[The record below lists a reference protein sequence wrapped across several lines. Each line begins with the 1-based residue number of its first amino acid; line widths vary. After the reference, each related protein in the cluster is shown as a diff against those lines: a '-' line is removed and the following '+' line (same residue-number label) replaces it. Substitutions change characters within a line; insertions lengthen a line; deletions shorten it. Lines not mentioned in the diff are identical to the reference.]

1 MTPADPAAVTP
12 LPVTATP
19 RRDWAKVIRD
29 LAMSEP
35 CPIPRCGAR
44 RGECCVASGE
54 QEIDYHL
61 SRLDAA
67 LRSEM
72 PHIRDARDER
82 RSLRRRWH
90 RAM

>member
-1 MTPADPAAVTP
+1 MTAADTAAVTP
-12 LPVTATP
+12 AAVTATP
-19 RRDWAKVIRD
+19 RRDWAKVVRD

-44 RGECCVASGE
+44 RGEHCCASGE
-54 QEIDYHL
+54 QEFDYHL

-67 LRSEM
+67 LRAEM
-72 PHIRDARDER
+72 PHLVDRRDER
-82 RSLRRRWH
+82 RALRRRWH